1 MSEELIEKIKDKYVK
16 GLKYDDI
23 IKEFNITKS
32 QLIYLIQKNNW
43 KRKSNRSK
51 VMKKNKNAKG
61 NKGGRAPKNNKN
73 AVTTGEYETLFSSF
87 FSEEETTIYNYN
99 NFENTENELLHEIKL
114 LTIRESRML
123 SRIKQLQDAPD
134 MTITALQKTK
144 KDDETTI
151 QTKVNNKIAE
161 IQKIEESLTRIQ
173 KTKGNYI
180 AKLDKFRKE
189 NKKTGANDINK
200 TVKSVEEYIWM
211 RKNNN

>member
-1 MSEELIEKIKDKYVK
+1 MKNEKKIEKDYIL
-16 GLKYDDI
+16 GLKY
-23 IKEFNITKS
+23 KEIQEKYNITNS

-51 VMKKNKNAKG
+51 VMKNNKNAKG
-61 NKGGRAPKNNKN
+61 NKGGGAPSNNKN

-87 FSEEETTIYNYN
+87 FSEEENTIYTYN
-99 NFENTENELLHEIKL
+99 NFDNTEKELLHEIKL

-123 SRIKQLQDAPD
+123 SRIQQLQKGSD
-134 MTITALQKTK
+134 MTIIALQKTK
-144 KDDETTI
+144 NDDETTI
-151 QTKVNNKIAE
+151 QTKANNKIAE

-189 NKKTGANDINK
+189 NKKPGANDINE
-200 TVKSVEEYIWM
+200 TARNIEEYIWM

>member
-1 MSEELIEKIKDKYVK
+1 MKKKIEKDYIL
-16 GLKYDDI
+16 GLKY
-23 IKEFNITKS
+23 KEIQEKYNITNS

-51 VMKKNKNAKG
+51 VMKNNKNAKG
-61 NKGGRAPKNNKN
+61 NKGGGAPSNNKN

-87 FSEEETTIYNYN
+87 FSEEENTIYTYN
-99 NFENTENELLHEIKL
+99 NFDNTEKELLHEIKL

-123 SRIKQLQDAPD
+123 SRIQQLQKGSD
-134 MTITALQKTK
+134 MTIIALQKTK
-144 KDDETTI
+144 NDDETTI
-151 QTKVNNKIAE
+151 QTKANNKIAE

-189 NKKTGANDINK
+189 NKKPGANDINE
-200 TVKSVEEYIWM
+200 TARNIEEYIWM

>member
-1 MSEELIEKIKDKYVK
+1 MKNEKKIEKDYIL
-16 GLKYDDI
+16 GLKY
-23 IKEFNITKS
+23 KEIQEKYNITNS

-51 VMKKNKNAKG
+51 VMKNNKNAKG
-61 NKGGRAPKNNKN
+61 NKGGGAPSNNKN

-87 FSEEETTIYNYN
+87 FSEEENTIYTYN
-99 NFENTENELLHEIKL
+99 NFDNTEKELLHEIKL

-123 SRIKQLQDAPD
+123 SRIQQLQKGSD
-134 MTITALQKTK
+134 MTIIALQKTK
-144 KDDETTI
+144 NDDETTI
-151 QTKVNNKIAE
+151 QTKANNKIAE

-189 NKKTGANDINK
+189 NKKTGANDINE
-200 TVKSVEEYIWM
+200 TARNIEEYIWM